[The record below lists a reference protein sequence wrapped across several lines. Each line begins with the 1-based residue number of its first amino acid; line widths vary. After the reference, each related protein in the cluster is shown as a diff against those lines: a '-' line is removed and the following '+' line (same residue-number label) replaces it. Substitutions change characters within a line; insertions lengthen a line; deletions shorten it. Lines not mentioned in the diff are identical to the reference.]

1 MPRSRLILVAAVIAL
16 VSGLAVFVIGNFVG
30 SGTSPRY
37 ATVLPE
43 PLPLPDFELYDQHN
57 EPFSRDSLRGRTNL
71 LFFGFTHCPDIC
83 PATLQQLALAR
94 KQIAESGQPETSL
107 PRIILISVDPERD
120 TAENLARYVSA
131 FGDGVLG
138 ATGGPEE
145 LRELTSALGIF
156 FEKEPA
162 GERDYTVSHSTA
174 VLVVDGEARLRALFS
189 APHKTEFFVHDVPL
203 LASAFAA
210 TRSAAR

>member
-1 MPRSRLILVAAVIAL
+1 MPRSPLILVAAVIAL
-16 VSGLAVFVIGNFVG
+16 VIGLAVFLIGNFNG
-30 SGTSPRY
+30 SGASPRY

-57 EPFSRDSLRGRTNL
+57 EPFSRDTLRGRTSL

-94 KQIAESGQPETSL
+94 KQIAESGELETSL

-120 TAENLARYVSA
+120 TPEKLARYVSA
-131 FGDGVLG
+131 FGDGIAG
-138 ATGGPEE
+138 ATGEPEA
-145 LRELTSALGIF
+145 LRELTSALGLF
-156 FEKEPA
+156 FEKQVA
-162 GERDYTVSHSTA
+162 DDGDYTVGHSTA
-174 VLVVDGEARLRALFS
+174 VLVVDDEARLRALFS

-203 LASAFAA
+203 LANAFAA